1 MTAPNLSP
9 DYLDAMERH
18 WLDAEQLFHLNPPS
32 LANADQLYGLS
43 AECGLKALMR
53 KWGMQLDHNNIPAHP
68 LDRKH
73 ADLIWD
79 RYETYHQGRFTTL
92 ALPTTRPRPFDDWSI
107 HHRYASRSYFQQ
119 TVVEGHMRGAAI
131 VKKLVADAKILG
143 ELP

>member
-1 MTAPNLSP
+1 MTAANLPP

-18 WLDAEQLFHLNPPS
+18 WLDAEKLFHLNPPS

-53 KWGMQLDHNNIPAHP
+53 KWGMQLNHNNVPVDS

-73 ADLIWD
+73 ADHIWV
-79 RYETYHQGRFTTL
+79 RYETYRQGRSTTL
-92 ALPTTRPRPFDDWSI
+92 ALPTTNPFDDWSF
-107 HHRYASRSYFQQ
+107 HLRYSNRNYFQQ
-119 TVVEGHMRGAAI
+119 TVVEGHMRGAAL
-131 VKKLVADAKILG
+131 VKSLVGQAKHDG

>member
-1 MTAPNLSP
+1 MTAPNLPP

-18 WLDAEQLFHLNPPS
+18 WLDAEQLFNLTPPS

-53 KWGMQLDHNNIPAHP
+53 KWGMQLSHNNVPVDS

-73 ADLIWD
+73 ADHIWV
-79 RYETYHQGRFTTL
+79 RYETYRQGLFSTL
-92 ALPTTRPRPFDDWSI
+92 ALPTNNPFVDWSI

-119 TVVEGHMRGAAI
+119 TVVEGHMRGAAE
-131 VKKLVADAKILG
+131 VKRLVMEAQRLG

>member
-1 MTAPNLSP
+1 MTAANLPP

-18 WLDAEQLFHLNPPS
+18 WLDAELLFHLTPPS

-53 KWGMQLDHNNIPAHP
+53 KWGMQLDHNNVPAHP

-79 RYETYHQGRFTTL
+79 RYTR
-92 ALPTTRPRPFDDWSI
+92 RPRPFDDWSI

-119 TVVEGHMRGAAI
+119 TVVEGHMRGASI